1 MSSILPTIQPRVLAI
16 VSSVYQNGQV
26 VPREMR
32 TKEEVLLFQAEL
44 THIQKQL
51 RALKSEVQA
60 EKKAVRMAYSAQRA
74 TISHPFV
81 SLFGGKKNA
90 IHLTAQEREL
100 SRQQEHAQTAVY
112 DDGLRVIDSFLRMLD
127 GFKLEVQRQM
137 AQYKAQH

>member
-60 EKKAVRMAYSAQRA
+60 EKKAVRRR
-74 TISHPFV
+74 IRRNVLPSH
-81 SLFGGKKNA
+81 
-90 IHLTAQEREL
+90 IRL
-100 SRQQEHAQTAVY
+100 SRCSAGRRT
-112 DDGLRVIDSFLRMLD
+112 LFT
-127 GFKLEVQRQM
+127 
-137 AQYKAQH
+137 